1 MREALAAGQAGQV
14 LVCANEGVLRDACDD
29 LGADE
34 AGLAAA
40 LEEALRRGASKDVG
54 LLVINVNR
62 QRPTAPVVWE
72 GLINLVA
79 REELWEPGCEGCP
92 GDGRGSSGCPLR
104 ENAAAMRRVG
114 PRNALRQLV
123 QLGAGEAV
131 PTMREVLAILA
142 WALSGGK
149 SCEQVKNDAR
159 DRGRDAHTAADGY
172 FHRALGGGLKLESAE
187 RSPLL
192 AGMRASGLGSTSDLQ
207 ADEWLRDSQ
216 AAEPSVQLLA
226 GAPSSDDEAA
236 TPLRGSRSPFDR
248 VSTGAGCMT
257 FNTLGEALSTS
268 EDPTLVHTCLAAL
281 VGEGAD
287 GAQVLWRR
295 RLFFEATDELGGPA
309 ATAARLLDVKHLA
322 EFLDLAGSVARGSDE
337 MLRLTELIEGL
348 NFLVCGFSSAAEGLV
363 VPDQACLF
371 SRDPGSFRPARPSLV
386 HANVPIDQLALRA
399 PDQGIVEEFLDV
411 DHLDLELEA
420 LANPLLSL
428 RIRPRLYEAI
438 REAAAFQGP
447 VGQGIAEMTDLR
459 GFYGRLAEHLA
470 AGGLRVA
477 DPESRPP
484 GLRPLRLPHF
494 A

>member
-1 MREALAAGQAGQV
+1 M
-14 LVCANEGVLRDACDD
+14 
-29 LGADE
+29 
-34 AGLAAA
+34 
-40 LEEALRRGASKDVG
+40 
-54 LLVINVNR
+54 
-62 QRPTAPVVWE
+62 
-72 GLINLVA
+72 
-79 REELWEPGCEGCP
+79 
-92 GDGRGSSGCPLR
+92 
-104 ENAAAMRRVG
+104 
-114 PRNALRQLV
+114 
-123 QLGAGEAV
+123 
-131 PTMREVLAILA
+131 LAILA